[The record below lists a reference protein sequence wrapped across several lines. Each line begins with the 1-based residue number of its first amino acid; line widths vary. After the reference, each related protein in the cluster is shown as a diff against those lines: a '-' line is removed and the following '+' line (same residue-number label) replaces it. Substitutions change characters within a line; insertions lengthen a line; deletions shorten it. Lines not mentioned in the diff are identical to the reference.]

1 MIYRLRVILD
11 TQEDVFRDLEI
22 EQDAPLEDLHN
33 AIIQSFGFNG
43 EEIASF
49 YTSDDEWNQD
59 EEIVLFG
66 MNDGTRSMT
75 DTAIED
81 VLSETQ
87 TKLIYV
93 YDFLEMWTFLIELA
107 DVAQPMP
114 GVLYP
119 NLLFAHGNLPETA
132 PEKDFS
138 SEVEFLDLE
147 DLDDSELDPDDYEDL
162 NFDENWN

>member
-1 MIYRLRVILD
+1 MLYRLRVILD

-43 EEIASF
+43 EEMASF

-114 GVLYP
+114 DRKSTRL
-119 NLLFAHGNLPETA
+119 N
-132 PEKDFS
+132 S
-138 SEVEFLDLE
+138 SHVKISYAVFCL
-147 DLDDSELDPDDYEDL
+147 
-162 NFDENWN
+162 

>member
-22 EQDAPLEDLHN
+22 ERTASLEDLHN
-33 AIIQSFGFNG
+33 TIIHSFGFSG
-43 EEIASF
+43 DEMASF

-66 MNDGTRSMT
+66 MNDGTRTMS
-75 DTAIED
+75 DTTLDE
-81 VLSETQ
+81 VLGQEQ

-107 DVAQPMP
+107 EIAEPSL
-114 GVLYP
+114 GVSYP
-119 NLLFAHGNLPETA
+119 NLMFAHGQLPESA
-132 PEKDFS
+132 PEK
-138 SEVEFLDLE
+138 EFVAE
-147 DLDDSELDPDDYEDL
+147 EFFTEDDSIDDYEEEDYDDYD
-162 NFDENWN
+162 FDENWN